1 MTPLYQNKDIHIFVV
16 DDNSKNIQIIGQ
28 ILLRQDYNVSF
39 ASGGAEA
46 IEILTKQSNFDLI
59 LLDILMPEVDGFE
72 VCDAIKKNELTKDI
86 PIIFLTAKSDKESI
100 VKGFQK
106 GARDYVVKP
115 FNEDELILRV
125 KTQIELN
132 KQRERLENI
141 NRYLEEEVQEKT
153 GEIRDANK
161 KLALLENAKNEFLTL
176 ISHELRTP
184 LNIINGFTEILQDA
198 LQDTQH
204 IEELK
209 SLKDSSDRLISLA
222 ETALLITEIR
232 LGKYTLDYEKVDL
245 SEVCNNAAM
254 EVKKYIA
261 NKDFSY
267 EVQAVAGGNF
277 IKGDFGLI
285 QNIVTMITENSIIEG
300 GENPIITY
308 GIKKDKQNI
317 VLEITD
323 NGPGF
328 SDSDMAKL
336 FETFSK
342 AGPNLN
348 HDGFGLSLAAVKLV
362 MEIHSGKVAVKNLP
376 EGGASVSLH
385 FKSA

>member
-1 MTPLYQNKDIHIFVV
+1 MTPLYQNKDIHIFVI

-28 ILLRQDYNVSF
+28 TLLRQDYNVSF
-39 ASGGAEA
+39 ALGGAEA
-46 IEILTKQSNFDLI
+46 IEILTRESNFDLI

-100 VKGFQK
+100 VKGFHK

-125 KTQIELN
+125 KTQIELK

-141 NRYLEEEVQEKT
+141 NRFLEEEVKEKT

-204 IEELK
+204 IDELQ
-209 SLKDSSDRLISLA
+209 SLKESSDRLISLA

-232 LGKYTLDYEKVDL
+232 LGKYSLDYEKVDL
-245 SEVCNNAAM
+245 TEVCNNAARD
-254 EVKKYIA
+254 VKKYKYD
-261 NKDFSY
+261 KDFIFKV
-267 EVQAVAGGNF
+267 EAVQGSEL

-300 GENPIITY
+300 DENTIITY
-308 GIKKDKQNI
+308 RIKKDKQNV
-317 VLEITD
+317 VLEIRD

-328 SDSDMAKL
+328 SDSNIEKL

-342 AGPNLN
+342 ADPNVN

-362 MEIHSGKVAVKNLP
+362 MEIHSGKVAIKNLP
-376 EGGASVSLH
+376 EGGASVSLY
-385 FKSA
+385 FKSE